1 MVFFG
6 GWRVNGTLAVSRAI
20 GDFEQKPYV
29 SGEPGIEQ
37 YEFEGTWNCFE
48 INEAAGS
55 WQILGFPGNK
65 KIDKVSNKVLA
76 QDW

>member
-37 YEFEGTWNCFE
+37 YELKG
-48 INEAAGS
+48 
-55 WQILGFPGNK
+55 
-65 KIDKVSNKVLA
+65 V
-76 QDW
+76 